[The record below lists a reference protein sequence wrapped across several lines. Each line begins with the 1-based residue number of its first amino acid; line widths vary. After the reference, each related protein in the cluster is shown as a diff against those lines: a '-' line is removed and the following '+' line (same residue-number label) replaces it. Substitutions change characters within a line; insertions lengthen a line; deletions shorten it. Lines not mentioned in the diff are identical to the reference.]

1 MKYLLAVK
9 MISKVLTKADSLIW
23 GLPEGATLNYPDV
36 PENVLHGRNGRS
48 RMQVSS
54 ALNEH
59 GKQLIIVSGIDDTEL
74 QQIKANPNNEFIGE
88 YQNEKYIV
96 AVKKIELAI
105 EQGGQTT
112 NLKTLI

>member
-9 MISKVLTKADSLIW
+9 LISKVLTKADSLIW

-36 PENVLHGRNGRS
+36 PENVIHGRNGRI

-59 GKQLIIVSGIDDTEL
+59 GKQLIVVSGIDEAEL
-74 QQIKANPNNEFIGE
+74 QEIKANPNTEFIGE
-88 YQNEKYIV
+88 YQDEKYLV
-96 AVKKIELAI
+96 DAKTI
-105 EQGGQTT
+105 EQVVKQSGQIT

>member
-9 MISKVLTKADSLIW
+9 MISKILTKADSLIW

-36 PENVLHGRNGRS
+36 PENVLQGRNGRS

-59 GKQLIIVSGIDDTEL
+59 GKQLIIVSGIDDMEL
-74 QQIKANPNNEFIGE
+74 QEIKANPNTEFLGE
-88 YQNEKYIV
+88 YQDEKYIED
-96 AVKKIELAI
+96 AKKIEQVI
-105 EQGGQTT
+105 KQSGQTT